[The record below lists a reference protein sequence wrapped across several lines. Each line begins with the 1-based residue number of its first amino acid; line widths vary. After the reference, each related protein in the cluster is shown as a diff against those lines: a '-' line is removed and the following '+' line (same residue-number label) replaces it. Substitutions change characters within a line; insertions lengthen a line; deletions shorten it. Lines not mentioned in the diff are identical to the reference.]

1 MSSSELGRGQRQALR
16 REIREV
22 ERKFDD
28 LLTAVSRGEEALQV
42 FLRSVEG
49 KTDFKKKG
57 ITALMVLCECTTEN
71 LQSLKSV
78 ELLLKYNADINIRD
92 SVSMVN
98 YLPHLLLTILRINFI
113 RMEKRLFGG
122 RLVLIV
128 VMDIIFLFLL
138 TV

>member
-1 MSSSELGRGQRQALR
+1 MTYSPLYPEAKKHCRFFSAASKE
-16 REIREV
+16 
-22 ERKFDD
+22 K
-28 LLTAVSRGEEALQV
+28 LTL
-42 FLRSVEG
+42 
-49 KTDFKKKG
+49 KKKG